1 MLSFYVHNAIM
12 NIMKNII
19 KTLKSSGLDCQLYL
33 PGDYETCLKYYPV
46 IYVNGE
52 IPIEDVLSEV
62 EKQGGGVASNFLMLS
77 VKPNSWNDDFT
88 PWSAVAFR
96 PGEMAPSGNADA
108 YIKILSEEIK
118 PFIDENFRTRKE
130 PENATLIGY
139 SLGGLTTLYSIYKT
153 DVFGKIGSISGSL
166 WYDNRITFMGNT
178 IPERKTCKVYLSLGR
193 KESKSRNSRMARVG
207 DCTERAEE
215 ILKSSFGEKQVFFE
229 WNEGGHFT
237 DVSKRLAKAIVGL
250 VNENLT

>member
-130 PENATLIGY
+130 PENTTLIGY

-153 DVFGKIGSISGSL
+153 DVFPAPFGMTTGLRLWGIRSLKEKRVKCICLWAGRNPKAGTAGWRGSGIV
-166 WYDNRITFMGNT
+166 
-178 IPERKTCKVYLSLGR
+178 P
-193 KESKSRNSRMARVG
+193 KEPRR
-207 DCTERAEE
+207 
-215 ILKSSFGEKQVFFE
+215 F
-229 WNEGGHFT
+229 
-237 DVSKRLAKAIVGL
+237 
-250 VNENLT
+250 